1 MKVRA
6 AIALLALAV
15 LAAAC
20 AGQRAQPQGEG
31 KDKGN
36 TQAGPTELQVQ
47 SEEYK
52 FGGVPSTLP
61 AGEVT
66 FALENVGQEPHE
78 FGLVRIKTN
87 HTVEELIQMPPK
99 ESEELIS
106 EAGATFAK
114 PGKTSSF
121 QADLKA
127 GRYGYACFV
136 TTKDGE
142 PHAAL
147 GMYGELTVT

>member
-20 AGQRAQPQGEG
+20 AGQSARPQGEG

-36 TQAGPTELQVQ
+36 TQAGPTEVQVQ

-52 FGGVPSTLP
+52 FGGVPGTLP

-78 FGLVRIKTN
+78 FGLVRIKGD
-87 HTVEELIQMPPK
+87 HSVEELIQMPPSQSQK
-99 ESEELIS
+99 LIS
-106 EAGATFAK
+106 EVGATFAK
-114 PGKTSSF
+114 PGKSSSF

-136 TTKDGE
+136 ETDGE
-142 PHAAL
+142 PHAVM

>member
-1 MKVRA
+1 MKVRG
-6 AIALLALAV
+6 AIALVALAV

-31 KDKGN
+31 KDQGN
-36 TQAGPTELQVQ
+36 AQGGPTEIQVQ

-78 FGLVRIKTN
+78 FGLVRIKGD
-87 HTVEELIQMPPK
+87 HSVEELIQMPPSQ
-99 ESEELIS
+99 SEKLIADVGS
-106 EAGATFAK
+106 TFAK
-114 PGKTSSF
+114 PGEESSF
-121 QADLKA
+121 KADLEA

-136 TTKDGE
+136 ETKGK
-142 PHAAL
+142 PHAL
-147 GMYGELTVT
+147 MGMYGGFTVA

>member
-6 AIALLALAV
+6 TIGLLALAV
-15 LAAAC
+15 LTAAC
-20 AGQRAQPQGEG
+20 AGRRAQPQGEG
-31 KDKGN
+31 KGQGN
-36 TQAGPTELQVQ
+36 TQAGPTEVQVQ

-78 FGLVRIKTN
+78 FGLVRIKTD
-87 HTVEELIQMPPK
+87 HTVDELIQMPPSQSQK
-99 ESEELIS
+99 LIS
-106 EAGATFAK
+106 DVGATFAK
-114 PGKTSSF
+114 PGESSSF
-121 QADLKA
+121 QADLEA

-136 TTKDGE
+136 ETKGT
-142 PHAAL
+142 PHAVE
-147 GMYGELTVT
+147 GMYGGFTVT